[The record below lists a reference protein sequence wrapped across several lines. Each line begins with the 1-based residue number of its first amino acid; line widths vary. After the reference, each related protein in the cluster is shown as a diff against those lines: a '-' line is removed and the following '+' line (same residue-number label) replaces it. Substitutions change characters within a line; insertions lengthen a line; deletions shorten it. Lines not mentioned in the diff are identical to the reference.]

1 MTALSAGPAGRFV
14 APELET
20 TATRSW
26 KAPIVLVC
34 FTAIAGLLF
43 VGFAGNGSAEFRL
56 SPSGDAWQLPALML
70 AGRPVG
76 FVVFLIL
83 LGITVASFILST
95 AKRRTPIWLVAIF
108 IAAFLIA
115 FLAWAAS
122 AAQTHVIPVAGLLA
136 GALSLSVPL
145 IFGSLSG
152 VIGERVGVV
161 NIAIEG
167 QLLFGAFSSAV
178 VGSIT
183 RNPWAGL
190 LAAAVAGVLVGM
202 TLAVFSIKYFVDQ
215 VIVGVVLNV
224 LVVGLTSFLYSE
236 LLAPNAA
243 ALNTPP
249 RFDTWAIPGLSQ
261 IPLLGPMLFRQTA
274 IVYIAFIAVFVVW
287 WGLYRTRWG
296 LRLRAVGEHPTAADT
311 VGINVNRTRFWNV
324 SLAGAIAGI
333 GGAFF
338 TLGSVGAFGQEM
350 TAGAGYIALAAVIFG
365 RWDPIRSALAALLF
379 GFTTNLQN
387 TLSIIGSPVPSEFM
401 LMLPY
406 VVTILAVAGFVGQSR
421 GPAAAG
427 KPYIKS

>member
-1 MTALSAGPAGRFV
+1 MTALSAGPAGRVV
-14 APELET
+14 AAELET
-20 TATRSW
+20 AATRSW
-26 KAPIVLVC
+26 KTPIILTC
-34 FTAIAGLLF
+34 FTVIAGVLF
-43 VGFAGNGSAEFRL
+43 VGFAGSGSAEFRL
-56 SPSGDAWQLPALML
+56 SPSGDSWQLPVLVL

-83 LGITVASFILST
+83 FGITVASFILSGR
-95 AKRRTPIWLVAIF
+95 KHRTPIWLVAIF
-108 IAAFLIA
+108 IAAFLIG
-115 FLAWAAS
+115 FLTWAAS
-122 AAQTHVIPVAGLLA
+122 AAQTHVIPLAGLLA

-145 IFGSLSG
+145 IFGSLAG

-183 RNPWAGL
+183 HSAWAGL
-190 LAAAVAGVLVGM
+190 FAAAVAGVLVGM

-215 VIVGVVLNV
+215 VIIGVVLNV

-243 ALNTPP
+243 TLNTPP
-249 RFDTWAIPGLSQ
+249 RFEVWEIPGLSQ

-274 IVYIAFIAVFVVW
+274 IVYIAYIAVFAVW

-324 SLAGAIAGI
+324 SLAGAISGT

-365 RWDPIRSALAALLF
+365 RWDPIRAALAALLF